1 MAGRPKAEI
10 MARTTGS
17 NGEETAKRIDEV
29 ALKLFAQKGYA
40 AVSMRE
46 IAREVGVQAGALYNY
61 SPNKQDLLAR
71 LMIEHMQD
79 LLAAWANEHPAE
91 LSPLAALK
99 AFVLFHIRY
108 HVQRPD
114 QVFISYMELRNLEP
128 ENFGKVEEL
137 RRKYEAALKDI
148 LKRGH
153 DEGQFELADV
163 HVTAMAILAQLT
175 GVTTWYRA
183 KGRLSQQKIEE
194 IYTQL
199 VCQSVGAR
207 SSEEI

>member
-1 MAGRPKAEI
+1 

-17 NGEETAKRIDEV
+17 NGEETARRIDDV

-71 LMIEHMQD
+71 LLIEHMEA
-79 LLAAWANEHPAE
+79 LLAAWTGEE
-91 LSPLAALK
+91 TDKLSAVDALK

-108 HVQRPD
+108 HVERPD
-114 QVFISYMELRNLEP
+114 QVFISYMELRNLEAD
-128 ENFGKVEEL
+128 NFSRVEKL
-137 RRKYEAALKDI
+137 RQQYERTLKAI
-148 LKRGH
+148 LQRGQ
-153 DEGQFELADV
+153 DDGSFNIADV
-163 HVTAMAILAQLT
+163 HVAAMAILAQLT

-183 KGRLSQQKIEE
+183 KGRLSQTKIEE

-199 VCQSVGAR
+199 VCQSVGAQL
-207 SSEEI
+207 SEEI

>member
-1 MAGRPKAEI
+1 

-17 NGEETAKRIDEV
+17 NGEETAKRIDQV

-71 LMIEHMQD
+71 LMIEHMQA
-79 LLAAWANEHPAE
+79 LLSAWEQERPKEQA
-91 LSPLAALK
+91 PLEALK

-114 QVFISYMELRNLEP
+114 HVFISYMELRNLEP
-128 ENFGKVEEL
+128 ENFAKVEQL
-137 RRKYEAALKDI
+137 RRQYEMALKGI
-148 LKRGH
+148 LQRGAT
-153 DEGQFELADV
+153 DSRFNIADV
-163 HVTAMAILAQLT
+163 HVAAMAILAQLT

-183 KGRLSQQKIEE
+183 KGRLSQSKIEE

-199 VCQSVGAR
+199 VCQSVGAQL
-207 SSEEI
+207 SEEV

>member
-1 MAGRPKAEI
+1 

-17 NGEETAKRIDEV
+17 NGEETARKIDDV

-71 LMIEHMQD
+71 LLVEHMQA
-79 LLAAWANEHPAE
+79 LLSAWEDERAKELHPV
-91 LSPLAALK
+91 AALK

-108 HVQRPD
+108 HVERPD

-128 ENFGKVEEL
+128 ENFSRVEKL
-137 RRKYEAALKDI
+137 RQQYERALKAI
-148 LKRGH
+148 LQH
-153 DEGQFELADV
+153 GQEQGSFNIADV
-163 HVTAMAILAQLT
+163 HVAAMAILAQLT

-199 VCQSVGAR
+199 VCQSVGAPLL
-207 SSEEI
+207 EET

>member
-1 MAGRPKAEI
+1 

-17 NGEETAKRIDEV
+17 NGEETARRIDEV

-71 LMIEHMQD
+71 LMIEHMEA
-79 LLAAWANEHPAE
+79 LLSAWDAQNPSL
-91 LSPLAALK
+91 LSPLDALK

-108 HVQRPD
+108 HVERPD
-114 QVFISYMELRNLEP
+114 HVFISYMELRNLEA
-128 ENFGKVEEL
+128 ENFAKVEEL
-137 RRKYEAALKDI
+137 RRQYEAALKAI
-148 LKRGH
+148 LKRGSIDH
-153 DEGQFELADV
+153 LFNIADV

-183 KGRLSQQKIEE
+183 KGRLSQSKIEE

-199 VCQSVGAR
+199 VCQSVGAQP
-207 SSEEI
+207 SEEV

>member
-1 MAGRPKAEI
+1 
-10 MARTTGS
+10 MARKTGS
-17 NGEETAKRIDEV
+17 NGEETARKIDHV

-71 LMIEHMQD
+71 LLIEHMEA
-79 LLAAWANEHPAE
+79 LLAAWTGEETDGLGAME
-91 LSPLAALK
+91 ALK

-108 HVQRPD
+108 HVARPD
-114 QVFISYMELRNLEP
+114 QVFISYMELRNLEAD
-128 ENFGKVEEL
+128 NFSRVEKL
-137 RRKYEAALKDI
+137 RQQYERAVKAI
-148 LKRGH
+148 LQRGQ
-153 DEGQFELADV
+153 DDGSFNIADV
-163 HVTAMAILAQLT
+163 HVAAMSILAQLT

-183 KGRLSQQKIEE
+183 KGRLSQSKIEE

-199 VCQSVGAR
+199 VCQSVGAQL
-207 SSEEI
+207 SEEI